1 MAGIV
6 CSGAVQAIDVRHLGT
21 ERVICCWR
29 VDDVLIDPGPA
40 VSLPALLDALGG
52 FEPRA
57 ILLTH
62 IHFDHAGGAG
72 VLAARWPGAEIW
84 VHENGARHLAE
95 PRRLVAS
102 ATRIYGEAE
111 MARLWGPIE
120 PIPAERLRV
129 LAGGETIAGGFRV
142 AYTPG
147 HASHHVCF
155 LHEPSGRAFVGDM
168 AGVRSVPGGP
178 TIAPTPPPD
187 IDLAAW
193 RRALDTIAAW
203 QPASLGLT
211 HFGPAD
217 DPPAQLAAARAAL
230 GRQEADAATLG
241 REAFV
246 AAFRARI
253 AAACPPAAAAIY
265 EQTAPAE
272 QQWSGLERAL
282 RKAAEATTDEGP
294 G

>member
-40 VSLPALLDALGG
+40 VSLPALLAALDG

-62 IHFDHAGGAG
+62 IHFDHAGGPG

-129 LAGGETIAGGFRV
+129 LAGGETLRGRLPGRLHAGPRLPPRLLPARAVG
-142 AYTPG
+142 PG
-147 HASHHVCF
+147 VRRRHG
-155 LHEPSGRAFVGDM
+155 GRALG
-168 AGVRSVPGGP
+168 ARGP

-187 IDLAAW
+187 IDVAAW
-193 RRALDTIAAW
+193 RRSLDTIAAW
-203 QPASLGLT
+203 QPRASALT

-217 DPPAQLAAARAAL
+217 DLAGPARGRPRGARPTGRAARTLDEEDFVAAVRQGLQAPGDAAAAASFEQASPPAQVWA
-230 GRQEADAATLG
+230 
-241 REAFV
+241 
-246 AAFRARI
+246 
-253 AAACPPAAAAIY
+253 
-265 EQTAPAE
+265 
-272 QQWSGLERAL
+272 GLQRYW
-282 RKAAEATTDEGP
+282 RKRAEAEG
-294 G
+294 